1 MDWYF
6 SDVPPD
12 RPLPAT
18 AHVVLGLVS
27 IRPSTGHE
35 LAAFSER
42 SIGNFFPI
50 VRSQVYLELERL
62 CRLGLLGVTEV
73 PQDRRPTKRVYAM
86 TETGDAEFRR
96 WLDETPLQPERT
108 RNLFLV
114 RVFFGDRVSPQ
125 RLDALL
131 DEYET
136 TARTQRDTLV
146 AVVERL
152 AGRSECSLR
161 RATAVFGVRH
171 AQATLDWVA
180 EVRPIVDGARAAG
193 SAVFWS

>member
-1 MDWYF
+1 M
-6 SDVPPD
+6 
-12 RPLPAT
+12 
-18 AHVVLGLVS
+18 LGLVS

-62 CRLGLLGVTEV
+62 CRLGMLDVTEV

-86 TETGDAEFRR
+86 TKTGDAEFQR
-96 WLDETPLQPERT
+96 WLDEVPVQPERT

-114 RVFFGDRVSPQ
+114 RVFFGDRVSPA
-125 RLDALL
+125 RLDAIL
-131 DEYET
+131 DDYEA
-136 TARTQRDTLV
+136 TAGAQRDAL
-146 AVVERL
+146 AGVVERL
-152 AGRSECSLR
+152 ADRPECALR
-161 RATAVFGVRH
+161 RATAVFGMRH

-180 EVRPIVDGARAAG
+180 EARTIVHEARTAGRAAI
-193 SAVFWS
+193 WD